1 MPARGGVWPLI
12 AYAALG
18 AVALARGAPSP
29 RRQAG
34 VASAGRPL
42 SPPPKR
48 APREAEGRR
57 EETRAD
63 SGRGR
68 AAEAPWNIP
77 GRGWKDILWRV
88 YSQMNDDHLLTVAA
102 GVVYYCLLALFPA
115 LAAFVSLYGLVAD
128 ASTID
133 ASLSSL
139 SGLLPGGGMQILHD
153 ALQRL
158 TAKGSTGLSLSFAV
172 GIVVALWSANSGVKA
187 IIDALNAVYGEEEKR
202 GFVRLNLV
210 SLAFTL
216 GGIVSLGVALT
227 VVVAAPI
234 ALGHLGLGGV
244 SDALIR
250 ILRWPIILVLIV
262 LGLGVVYRYG
272 PSRREPRWQWISVG
286 SVSAAV
292 VWLVASAL
300 FSWYIA
306 NFGTYDATY
315 GSLGAA
321 IGMMVWMWISMIVI
335 LLGAQLNAEI
345 EHQTARDTTIEGDK
359 PMGRRGATKADTIG
373 AEAR

>member
-1 MPARGGVWPLI
+1 M
-12 AYAALG
+12 
-18 AVALARGAPSP
+18 
-29 RRQAG
+29 
-34 VASAGRPL
+34 
-42 SPPPKR
+42 
-48 APREAEGRR
+48 
-57 EETRAD
+57 
-63 SGRGR
+63 
-68 AAEAPWNIP
+68 
-77 GRGWKDILWRV
+77 RGWKDILWRV
-88 YSQMNDDHLLTVAA
+88 YSQMNEDHLLTVAA
-102 GVVYYCLLALFPA
+102 EVVYYCLLALFPA

-133 ASLSSL
+133 ANLSSL
-139 SGLLPGGGMQILHD
+139 SGFLPGGGIQILHD

-187 IIDALNAVYGEEEKR
+187 IIDALNAVYGENEKR

-216 GGIVSLGVALT
+216 AGIVSLGVALA

-234 ALGHLGLGGV
+234 ALGRVGLGGV
-244 SDALIR
+244 SDALIG
-250 ILRWPIILVLIV
+250 ILRWPAILVLIV

-292 VWLVASAL
+292 FWLVASAL

-306 NFGTYDATY
+306 NFGAYDATY

-321 IGMMVWMWISMIVI
+321 VGMMVWMWLSMIVI

-345 EHQTARDTTIEGDK
+345 ERQTARDTTVEGEK
-359 PMGRRGATKADTIG
+359 PMGRRGARMADTVG
-373 AEAR
+373 AAAG